1 MSSSFLPKNIHFW
14 LYHFI
19 ALLAIVA
26 VDLLS
31 TSLWGNG
38 EYINVK
44 MALLWVPL
52 FTVAVLIYRKI
63 YLSCTWQNV
72 SFNKLIPLIIL
83 YGTFSGIF
91 TVAIALYL
99 TSVPLWSNFFSNDFG
114 IQWSTSATLFEQL
127 TSQLVVVQ
135 GLRIQLFICSWL
147 FIYISITNN
156 RRAKEAE
163 LSNLRLQNSL
173 KDAQLS
179 SLANQLNPHFLF
191 NSINNIRFM
200 IYESTEQADHLL
212 IALSDILRYS
222 LESNQ
227 QEKLCL
233 TEELEIIDRYIAIVK
248 VQLEHR
254 LDFELNI
261 PATLNYMLVPPM
273 FLQLLVE
280 NAIKH
285 GIDNLPDGGK
295 LSVIAYQ
302 EGESVIFKVSND
314 MQSEAQIGS
323 GSTGIGLVNIQQRLK
338 LLYGDRAALNIKTHP
353 QLFEVTV
360 RLPKEN

>member
-1 MSSSFLPKNIHFW
+1 MSSFFPKDIHFW
-14 LYHFI
+14 LYHCI

-26 VDLLS
+26 VDLLT

-44 MALLWVPL
+44 LALFWVPL
-52 FTVAVLIYRKI
+52 FTLTVLIYRKI
-63 YLSCTWQNV
+63 YLRCRWQNI
-72 SFNKLIPLIIL
+72 SFSKLIPLIIL

-91 TVAIALYL
+91 MSAITLYL
-99 TSVPLWSNFFSNDFG
+99 TSVPLWSDFFSNDFG

-127 TSQLVVVQ
+127 SSQLVVVH
-135 GLRIQLFICSWL
+135 GLQAQLFICSWL

-200 IYESTEQADHLL
+200 IHESTEQADHLL

-254 LDFELNI
+254 LDFELSI
-261 PATLNYMLVPPM
+261 PTTLHYILVPPM

-280 NAIKH
+280 NAVKH
-285 GIDNLPDGGK
+285 GIENLPDGGK
-295 LSVIAYQ
+295 LSVIAY
-302 EGESVIFKVSND
+302 EESDKVIFKVTND
-314 MQSEAQIGS
+314 MPSEPKQGS
-323 GSTGIGLVNIQQRLK
+323 GSTGIGLVNIQKRLK
-338 LLYGDRAALNIKTHP
+338 LLYGTQAALKVESHQQT
-353 QLFEVTV
+353 FEVTV